1 MKKVK
6 VHVVKEVEIEID
18 DKSEVLDCDT
28 NEWIKRYREGKITQ
42 ALMEECIKVAENRLG
57 VPFYDPDA
65 EEEPTEYISWIEGTY
80 AIVEG

>member
-6 VHVVKEVEIEID
+6 VHIVKEVEIEID
-18 DKSEVLDCDT
+18 DKFEVLDCDAS
-28 NEWIKRYREGKITQ
+28 EWIKRYREGKFTKD
-42 ALMEECIKVAENRLG
+42 LMDECIAVAENMVG